1 MTDIEILAHEVLTM
15 RALQVDYDKMSNAKR
30 YGVYRK
36 VDSEE
41 MAKTYSLMR
50 DAEHR
55 VQEMCKDV
63 LGIEEE

>member
-1 MTDIEILAHEVLTM
+1 M

-55 VQEMCKDV
+55 VQEMCKDI